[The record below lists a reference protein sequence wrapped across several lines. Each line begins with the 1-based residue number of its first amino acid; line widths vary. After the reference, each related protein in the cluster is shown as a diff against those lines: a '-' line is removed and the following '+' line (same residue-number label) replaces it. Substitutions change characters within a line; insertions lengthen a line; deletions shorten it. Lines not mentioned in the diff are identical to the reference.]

1 MVEGREKEFIT
12 QRVNLPT
19 AKSSSRISAE
29 IPPEIRAKAFFS
41 ARVAE
46 AHILER
52 FREISDRYSSGE
64 ISRGEAMNLL
74 KEYAGSQGKDD
85 GSKGLRNLASTARLN
100 LILDQNAKMAR
111 AVGQYEAMHR
121 PANLKMF
128 PYVIYRASVG
138 SKSPRDSH
146 QKYDGMVIDKRDPW
160 LRTHWPPWEFG
171 CNCDLSNCSAKKAAA
186 LGPVKP
192 MSKPEDVKIES
203 DSGFAFDPATW
214 FQEYDCSII
223 KNPEFRANVID
234 DLAKRFPEVTENIY
248 RSNATGYLEGK
259 AAELER
265 RIQTEAAEKV
275 FPDEPKTFLE
285 GENLAKAQAQAR
297 KAVAPEV
304 MQATDDAVLKI
315 GADGIEPFM
324 HYSSRPRDSENI
336 FLRQAAFKEGEID
349 WTGVDATPK
358 SKKAV
363 ADLQHLLEIMPKF
376 HGTLYRGCAFASL
389 TKAEKYVTDLFENPT
404 SLKGFIS
411 TTPDPVVAHHYAA
424 SGDFKIIVV
433 IPNSKNGVYFGPH
446 STHPEDEETLISYKF
461 FLRGL
466 KKYEKDGI
474 LYILAEELPRK

>member
-19 AKSSSRISAE
+19 AKNSSRISAE

-171 CNCDLSNCSAKKAAA
+171 CNCDLSNCSAKKAAT

-192 MSKPEDVKIES
+192 LSKPEDVKIES

-214 FQEYDCSII
+214 FQEYDVSII
-223 KNPEFRANVID
+223 QDEALRQKTIDGIKELYSEAVILSEPPYGKIETGAKPFDEALDSFARKAPHEIKQIIKGTPMPEVKVDRPGDDARYLDGVIHLGPQALPKHCIHEFAHHFDAVIISKNPELLDLKNQKIRGILERLDGRIRLDSEFRERLQAILVDADKRNSLYLSTIA
-234 DLAKRFPEVTENIY
+234 DLLGAISRNKVGYGHSDEYWARDEYT
-248 RSNATGYLEGK
+248 RSNE
-259 AAELER
+259 
-265 RIQTEAAEKV
+265 
-275 FPDEPKTFLE
+275 
-285 GENLAKAQAQAR
+285 
-297 KAVAPEV
+297 AVAQMFVLYGRQVKEWKILTLLIPELA
-304 MQATDDAVLKI
+304 QSFR
-315 GADGIEPFM
+315 E
-324 HYSSRPRDSENI
+324 
-336 FLRQAAFKEGEID
+336 
-349 WTGVDATPK
+349 
-358 SKKAV
+358 
-363 ADLQHLLEIMPKF
+363 
-376 HGTLYRGCAFASL
+376 
-389 TKAEKYVTDLFENPT
+389 
-404 SLKGFIS
+404 
-411 TTPDPVVAHHYAA
+411 
-424 SGDFKIIVV
+424 
-433 IPNSKNGVYFGPH
+433 
-446 STHPEDEETLISYKF
+446 LISKSLDYM
-461 FLRGL
+461 
-466 KKYEKDGI
+466 I
-474 LYILAEELPRK
+474 

>member
-12 QRVNLPT
+12 QRVNFST

-64 ISRGEAMNLL
+64 ISRDEARHLL
-74 KEYAGSQGKDD
+74 RQYATAHGKDD

-146 QKYDGMVIDKRDPW
+146 RKYDGMVIDKRDPW

-214 FQEYDCSII
+214 FQEYDVSII
-223 KNPEFRANVID
+223 QDEALRKKTIKGIKELYSDAVI
-234 DLAKRFPEVTENIY
+234 LSEPSYGKIE
-248 RSNATGYLEGK
+248 TGT
-259 AAELER
+259 
-265 RIQTEAAEKV
+265 QPFDEALDS
-275 FPDEPKTFLE
+275 F
-285 GENLAKAQAQAR
+285 AR
-297 KAVAPEV
+297 KAPHEIKQIIKGTPMPEV
-304 MQATDDAVLKI
+304 KVDRPGDDARYL
-315 GADGIEPFM
+315 DGVIHLGP
-324 HYSSRPRDSENI
+324 
-336 FLRQAAFKEGEID
+336 QALPKHCIHEFAHHF
-349 WTGVDATPK
+349 DAVII
-358 SKKAV
+358 SKKPELLDLKNQKIRDILEKLDKKISDDPGYRQQLESVIADARKRKSLYLTTV
-363 ADLQHLLEIMPKF
+363 ADLMAAISRNRVGFGHGDEYWVRDEYTRSNEAIAQMFVLYGRQVKEWKMITLLIPE
-376 HGTLYRGCAFASL
+376 LAQ
-389 TKAEKYVTDLFENPT
+389 
-404 SLKGFIS
+404 GFR
-411 TTPDPVVAHHYAA
+411 
-424 SGDFKIIVV
+424 
-433 IPNSKNGVYFGPH
+433 
-446 STHPEDEETLISYKF
+446 ELISKTLTYM
-461 FLRGL
+461 
-466 KKYEKDGI
+466 I
-474 LYILAEELPRK
+474 

>member
-19 AKSSSRISAE
+19 GKSSSRISAE

-64 ISRGEAMNLL
+64 ISRDEARHLL
-74 KEYAGSQGKDD
+74 RQYATAHGKDD

-146 QKYDGMVIDKRDPW
+146 HKYDGMVIDKRDPW

-186 LGPVKP
+186 LGTIKP
-192 MSKPEDVKIES
+192 LSKPEDVKIES

-214 FQEYDCSII
+214 FDTNDITNLKPESRARILQQAETAVKDQRLGTVGVIVAPAEKEPKPVPIPGIEQVKQGFEAMKDAAREELKSVGLDPDHLPDYKEVNQAFETAGIQG
-223 KNPEFRANVID
+223 KNISSQVKDKFPSTPFQVATLNKRAAV
-234 DLAKRFPEVTENIY
+234 
-248 RSNATGYLEGK
+248 ATGL
-259 AAELER
+259 
-265 RIQTEAAEKV
+265 
-275 FPDEPKTFLE
+275 
-285 GENLAKAQAQAR
+285 GEVPITL
-297 KAVAPEV
+297 
-304 MQATDDAVLKI
+304 
-315 GADGIEPFM
+315 GAGNTHNGIEHLWRNHKEMFADPEQAIKVLQETLGN
-324 HYSSRPRDSENI
+324 ENC
-336 FLRQAAFKEGEID
+336 R
-349 WTGVDATPK
+349 V
-358 SKKAV
+358 V
-363 ADLQHLLEIMPKF
+363 
-376 HGTLYRGCAFASL
+376 
-389 TKAEKYVTDLFENPT
+389 V
-404 SLKGFIS
+404 SLKRAVETQRGKKVPICLKRIVLHN
-411 TTPDPVVAHHYAA
+411 PAA
-424 SGDFKIIVV
+424 QSYCVMVWDGKELKLVSWNNAGDDYG
-433 IPNSKNGVYFGPH
+433 N
-446 STHPEDEETLISYKF
+446 DEWS
-461 FLRGL
+461 LR
-466 KKYEKDGI
+466 
-474 LYILAEELPRK
+474 

>member
-19 AKSSSRISAE
+19 GKSSSRISAD

-171 CNCDLSNCSAKKAAA
+171 CNCDLSNCSAKKATT

-192 MSKPEDVKIES
+192 LSKPEDVKIES

-214 FQEYDCSII
+214 FDTNDITNLKPESRARILQQAETAVKDQRLGTVGVIVAPAEKEPKPVPIPGIEQVKQGFEAMKDAAREELKSVGLDPDHLPDYKAVNQAFETAGIQG
-223 KNPEFRANVID
+223 KNISSQVKDKFPSTPFQVATLNKRAAV
-234 DLAKRFPEVTENIY
+234 
-248 RSNATGYLEGK
+248 ATGLGEVPITLGAGNTRNGIEHLWRNHK
-259 AAELER
+259 EMFADPEQA
-265 RIQTEAAEKV
+265 IKV
-275 FPDEPKTFLE
+275 LQETL
-285 GENLAKAQAQAR
+285 GNENCRVVVSLKR
-297 KAVAPEV
+297 
-304 MQATDDAVLKI
+304 AVLSTGDRRHLQKTPI
-315 GADGIEPFM
+315 CLKRIVLHNPATQSYCVMVWDG
-324 HYSSRPRDSENI
+324 
-336 FLRQAAFKEGEID
+336 QALKLVSWNNAGDDYGNDE
-349 WTGVDATPK
+349 W
-358 SKKAV
+358 
-363 ADLQHLLEIMPKF
+363 
-376 HGTLYRGCAFASL
+376 
-389 TKAEKYVTDLFENPT
+389 
-404 SLKGFIS
+404 SLK
-411 TTPDPVVAHHYAA
+411 
-424 SGDFKIIVV
+424 
-433 IPNSKNGVYFGPH
+433 
-446 STHPEDEETLISYKF
+446 
-461 FLRGL
+461 
-466 KKYEKDGI
+466 
-474 LYILAEELPRK
+474 